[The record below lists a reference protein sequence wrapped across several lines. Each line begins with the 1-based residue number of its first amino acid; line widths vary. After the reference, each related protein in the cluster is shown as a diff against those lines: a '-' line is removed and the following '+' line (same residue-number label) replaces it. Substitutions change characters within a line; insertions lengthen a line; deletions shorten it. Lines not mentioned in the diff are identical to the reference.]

1 MVRAVNWNPRTAVP
15 IATALNVLSNLEIAF
30 TAALGPTSPFLP
42 GAMWVRLAPP
52 TPAATVAAPTLAPIL
67 ALHGTTQIS
76 NNLVIWKLADPPAA
90 VQNALK
96 NGGLIVVDLD
106 CDYIVDANGADVSG
120 SAAIMAGGKPPVR
133 AGGIFR
139 TWIPV
144 LAG

>member
-1 MVRAVNWNPRTAVP
+1 MIRAVNWNPRTTVP
-15 IATALNVLSNLEIAF
+15 IATALTVLSNLEIAF
-30 TAALGPTSPFLP
+30 TAALGPASPFLP
-42 GAMWVRLAPP
+42 GAMRVRLEPP
-52 TPAATVAAPTLAPIL
+52 TAAATVAAPTLAPIL

-76 NNLVIWKLADPPAA
+76 NNLVIWKLADPPAS

-96 NGGLIVVDLD
+96 TGGLIVVDLD

-139 TWIPV
+139 TWISV